1 MSEPAKPGILDR
13 LRARYAWFDH
23 AVRANDWFDE
33 CQGNFF
39 AAGLTYY
46 TIFALFPLLMVS
58 FSVAGFLLYRHP
70 EVLDAIDKKVRHAV
84 PGVLGQQILDLMNS
98 AIAARASVGV
108 IGLTVA
114 VWVGLNW
121 MSNLRVALTELW
133 RQSDGSR
140 GYVRTKFSDLG
151 AMVSSF
157 VAIFATLALSA
168 LAGAAPMARLLHWL
182 GLHDLPVLDG
192 ILRSVSVLVSFLLS
206 WLVFGWMI
214 ARLPRDPVNFRSA
227 IRAALLA
234 AIGFELF
241 KLVASIYLKSVLHSP
256 AGATFGPVMGL
267 MVFAYVTAR
276 LLLFAT
282 AWAATTNGH
291 PLDDH
296 DEPPAEPPEIKV
308 AVPKLPPADAV
319 RARQMMTGV
328 AVGVIG
334 ALGLSRLSRRRKD
347 G

>member
-70 EVLDAIDKKVRHAV
+70 EVLDAIDKKIRHAV

-133 RQSDGSR
+133 RQSDGSH
-140 GYVRTKFSDLG
+140 GYIRTKFSDLG

-168 LAGAAPMARLLHWL
+168 LAGATPMARLLHWL

-291 PLDDH
+291 PLDDQE
-296 DEPPAEPPEIKV
+296 EPPAEPPEIKV
-308 AVPKLPPADAV
+308 AIPKLPPADAV